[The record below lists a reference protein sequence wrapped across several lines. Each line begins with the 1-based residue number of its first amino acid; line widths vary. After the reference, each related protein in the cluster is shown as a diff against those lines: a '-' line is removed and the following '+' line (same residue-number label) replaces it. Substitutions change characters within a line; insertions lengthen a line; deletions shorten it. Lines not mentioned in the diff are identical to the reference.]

1 MTEPDLQGVL
11 TERASALGVPGA
23 AVGVLHGGVAH
34 YGFFGVTS
42 VENPLIVNAQTMFQ
56 FGSTG
61 KTYTSTAILRLVDQG
76 RVELDA
82 PVRRYVPELRLAD
95 EAVAEKVTVL
105 QLLNHTAGWD
115 GDYEK
120 NTGTGDDALARYVAG
135 MADIAQVSALGS
147 EVSYNNASLS
157 LAGYL
162 IEKVTGQTFEQ
173 AIQELLLTPLGMA
186 DTFFFPN
193 DVMTRRFTV
202 GHINS
207 PDGAVK
213 VARPWALPRS
223 GNPAGGMSA
232 TAADQLTWARFH
244 LTDGRTAT
252 GEQLLPAELVRS
264 MRSPTV
270 EMPGNALGDA
280 VGISWLLRR
289 RGDVMLVQHGGTTI
303 GQHSAFV
310 MVPERDF
317 AVIVLTNCGPNGEQL
332 NTELVDWALEAYVGV
347 VEPEP
352 QLRAVDAAELA
363 AYTGDFDAIALSAQL
378 TAAGGR
384 LMLQL
389 SVKPEVLAE
398 TGDLDLYQEPI
409 PLALVTDGPDQYVVT
424 DGAMKGMRGYF
435 TRDGDGRIDSIN
447 LGGRRCDR
455 VGSAWGQPDVPA
467 CGHRAG
473 REQLRSRHPG

>member
-1 MTEPDLQGVL
+1 MTEPDLQATL
-11 TERASALGVPGA
+11 SERAAALGVPGA
-23 AVGVLHGGVAH
+23 AVAVVHGDADH
-34 YGFFGVTS
+34 YAFHGVTS
-42 VENPLIVNAQTMFQ
+42 VDNPLPVDASTLFQ

-61 KTYTSTAILRLVDQG
+61 KTYTATAILRLVDEG

-82 PVRRYVPELRLAD
+82 PVRSYVPELRLRD

-135 MADIAQVSALGS
+135 MADIAQVTDLGT

-162 IEKVTGQTFEQ
+162 IEKVTGQPFEQ
-173 AIQELLLTPLGMA
+173 AMQELVLEPVGMH
-186 DTFFFPN
+186 DTWFFPN
-193 DVMTRRFTV
+193 DIMTRRFAV
-202 GHINS
+202 GHTNS
-207 PDGAVK
+207 SDGAVK
-213 VARPWALPRS
+213 IARPWALPRA

-232 TAADQLTWARFH
+232 TAADQVRWARFH
-244 LTDGRTAT
+244 LSDGRTSA
-252 GEQLLPAELVRS
+252 GEQLVSSELVRS
-264 MRSPTV
+264 MRSATV

-289 RGDVMLVQHGGTTI
+289 RGEVMLVQHGGTTI

-310 MVPERDF
+310 LVPERDF

-332 NTELVDWALEAYVGV
+332 NTELVDWALEQYVGV

-352 QLRAVDAAELA
+352 ELREVSGDELE
-363 AYTGDFDAIALSAQL
+363 AYTGNFDAIALSAQL
-378 TAAGGR
+378 TAR
-384 LMLQL
+384 SPHLLLQL

-398 TGDLDLYQEPI
+398 TGDLDLYDEPI
-409 PLALVTDGPDQYVVT
+409 VLGLVTGGPDQYVVT
-424 DGAMKGMRGYF
+424 EGAMKGMRGYF
-435 TRDGDGRIDSIN
+435 TRDGAGQIDSVN

-455 VGSAWGQPDVPA
+455 V
-467 CGHRAG
+467 
-473 REQLRSRHPG
+473 RSG